1 MPTGSITGLVLYD
14 SKLFN
19 RNSHVGRWAHSV
31 SRNLNTNTF
40 VRAPVNKRANKSHLD
55 SAYPPG
61 SLKANIETFADRIG
75 PKHWQIG
82 LNINVPY
89 ADYVIRGTQGPIVAN
104 TADYMTLPRNLGY
117 RKRRHFTVAG
127 QRPNNF
133 LAEAAAATARQH
145 PSLRGL
151 EDMLY
156 QQW

>member
-1 MPTGSITGLVLYD
+1 MPTGTITGLVLYD

-31 SRNLNTNTF
+31 KRNLEINSIA
-40 VRAPVNKRANKSHLD
+40 RAPVNKRANKSHLD
-55 SAYPPG
+55 SRYPPG
-61 SLKANIETFADRIG
+61 SLKAGISGFADRIG
-75 PKHWQIG
+75 PKHWQVG
-82 LNINVPY
+82 LDINVSY
-89 ADYVIRGTQGPIVAN
+89 ADYVLGGTQGPIVAN
-104 TADYMTLPRNLGY
+104 TANYMTLPRNFGY